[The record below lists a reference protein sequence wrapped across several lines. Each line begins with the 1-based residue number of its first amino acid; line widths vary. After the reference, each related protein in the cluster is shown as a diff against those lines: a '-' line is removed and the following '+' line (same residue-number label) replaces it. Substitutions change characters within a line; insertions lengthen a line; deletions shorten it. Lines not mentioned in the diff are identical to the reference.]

1 MHFPLIVSV
10 NKQTNKQTINIQI
23 TFKKRQLN
31 NKICPT
37 HLVLLPRRSLAQS
50 EMIQTCSCS
59 FDTTVSLWRHHLED
73 WDLLLT
79 SPCNLESE
87 SDKPMES
94 GPDQGCLQPERK
106 KRSNTIAGNIHNLQ
120 EIIKNIGTH
129 LKEDRKVLWDP
140 LTCIFGTYSEH
151 FPATF
156 WAACALLKDL
166 GIRYYVVRFNKIW

>member
-1 MHFPLIVSV
+1 M
-10 NKQTNKQTINIQI
+10 

-59 FDTTVSLWRHHLED
+59 FDTTVSLGRHHLED

-106 KRSNTIAGNIHNLQ
+106 KRSNTIAGNI
-120 EIIKNIGTH
+120 
-129 LKEDRKVLWDP
+129 P
-140 LTCIFGTYSEH
+140 
-151 FPATF
+151 
-156 WAACALLKDL
+156 
-166 GIRYYVVRFNKIW
+166 